1 MKGLTLQMR
10 DAIQSGFFGVRGD
23 LARVKESVD
32 GVKESVDGIR
42 NQTPEHKSECPNVV
56 ALGH

>member
-1 MKGLTLQMR
+1 MKGLTLQVR
-10 DAIQSGFFGVRGD
+10 DAIQSGFLRVHGD
-23 LARVKESVD
+23 LVGVKESVD

-42 NQTPEHKSECPNVV
+42 NQMSESKSEFPNVV

>member
-1 MKGLTLQMR
+1 MKGLTLQVR
-10 DAIQSGFFGVRGD
+10 NAIQSGIVGVRGD

-42 NQTPEHKSECPNVV
+42 NQTSESKSEFPNVV